1 MEPNRK
7 SVVDLLRDVARVR
20 HEAVRE
26 LQRHC
31 APLRHR
37 HPARTLLRVELGD
50 PLGQPVDVKVEVH
63 PCVSHSVSPSLAQ
76 TLRLSSAS
84 AARLC
89 SASHTLRWCSSSSR
103 LHSAVTVSLS
113 SFFLMLFLLVFLL
126 LLPCSQSSLPCLV
139 FPVCPFL
146 SSCAL
151 RTVLAVSC
159 MPHLQ
164 NAFSALDLC
173 FPAILPLFLSSLAQS
188 ASLSRSTLFGS
199 SPHTQR
205 HVGAPTFVTR
215 QEPLPGKK
223 NEATEL

>member
-113 SFFLMLFLLVFLL
+113 SFSNAVPVGVPVPAAAALLTILSAMFGVPRMPFLVFL
-126 LLPCSQSSLPCLV
+126 CFAHSTG
-139 FPVCPFL
+139 
-146 SSCAL
+146 
-151 RTVLAVSC
+151 RVLHATST
-159 MPHLQ
+159 

-173 FPAILPLFLSSLAQS
+173 FPAILPTLARS
-188 ASLSRSTLFGS
+188 ASHSRSTLFDS
-199 SPHTQR
+199 RPHTRR
-205 HVGAPTFVTR
+205 HVGTPTFITR
-215 QEPLPGKK
+215 QARAPGEKERS
-223 NEATEL
+223 NGVVTE